1 MPPFIV
7 VQKGKSLH
15 QTKITYTWNLSVVYA
30 YTTYSVTENDK
41 TIKHILDIFANGR
54 STTKISHKHF
64 LIFNL
69 EI

>member
-7 VQKGKSLH
+7 VQKG
-15 QTKITYTWNLSVVYA
+15 KITYTWNLSVVYA
-30 YTTYSVTENDK
+30 YTTYSITENDK
-41 TIKHILDIFANGR
+41 TIKPILDIFANGR
-54 STTKISHKHF
+54 SKTKISHKRF